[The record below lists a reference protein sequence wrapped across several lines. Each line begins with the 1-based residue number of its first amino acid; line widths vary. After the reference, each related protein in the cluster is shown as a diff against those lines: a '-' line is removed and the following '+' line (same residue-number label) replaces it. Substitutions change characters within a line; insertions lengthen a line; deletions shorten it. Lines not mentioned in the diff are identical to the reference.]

1 MKNLPFI
8 LGLIILVLI
17 GGIYVLVTEMNDR
30 NRLQQSEID
39 GLKRENQI
47 LSDSLKFC
55 K

>member
-1 MKNLPFI
+1 MKLLPYITIFLLAGIAFI
-8 LGLIILVLI
+8 GVMEMDKQNDIL
-17 GGIYVLVTEMNDR
+17 
-30 NRLQQSEID
+30 QSEID